1 MDWDDYLSPFTWRY
15 GSEEMRSIWS
25 ETSKRRLLRRFWVA
39 LAKAQCKAAL
49 VSQAQVDDLVAHK
62 DDIDIPKALEI
73 EADIKHD
80 LMAEIK
86 TYESQCP
93 VGGSII
99 HLGATSMD
107 ALDNADAIRLKDSAD
122 LIIRRLKDLLGAL
135 KARIDQTA
143 DYPCMAFTH
152 LQSAEPTTI
161 GYRLSQY
168 AQDLLED
175 LEGLKALRIKAKG
188 LKGAVGTCASYV
200 QLLRSKD
207 MSASELEDLVM
218 KDLGL
223 EAFDAATQVYP
234 RKQDLRIMQALSA
247 LACSTARL
255 AMDFRMLQ
263 SSAIGEWSE
272 SFSAHQVGSS
282 AMPFKRNPINCEKVS
297 SLSRYVNSL
306 LSNAWDN
313 ASLSILE
320 RTLDDSAN
328 RRIFLSEAF
337 LCCDEILITM
347 AKVIGNMDIHSLNIQ
362 QNFSKYGVF
371 ASTEILLMEAVK
383 KGANRQSMHEVIRQ
397 KSLKAWSDVQSGLPN
412 HLREELA
419 SDPEVNKFID
429 ASEAY
434 ALLDAEAY
442 TGLAGSKA
450 KAMSRRIAEAL

>member
-1 MDWDDYLSPFTWRY
+1 
-15 GSEEMRSIWS
+15 MRSIWS

>member
-347 AKVIGNMDIHSLNIQ
+347 AKVIGNMDIHSVNIQ

>member
-1 MDWDDYLSPFTWRY
+1 
-15 GSEEMRSIWS
+15 MRSIWS

-347 AKVIGNMDIHSLNIQ
+347 AKVIGNMDIHSVNIQ